1 MLCKGDIRI
10 KVGYSPRQ
18 EVVALGGYFTS
29 VVLFVKD
36 AAETKTLNAGK
47 GGLALAFIVAFGAVK
62 IWETIDAFILPA
74 DYKVVKA
81 SPFQI
86 SPLVLWN
93 NNSTD
98 DVDWG
103 LSLKYR
109 F

>member
-1 MLCKGDIRI
+1 MQGRYKERGWIFTA
-10 KVGYSPRQ
+10 G
-18 EVVALGGYFTS
+18 EAVALGGAIVSDF
-29 VVLFVKD
+29 LFVSD
-36 AAETKTLNAGK
+36 VAESGK
-47 GGLALAFIVAFGAVK
+47 VSFGKRGLSLAFLVAFGAVK
-62 IWETIDAFILPA
+62 VWETIDAFMLP
-74 DYKVVKA
+74 DHYKVVKA

-103 LSLKYR
+103 LFLKYR